1 MQEEETKLT
10 YDLTYKDVIDILK
23 IIDDSTCRELHLEL
37 GDLKLDL
44 VKGPP
49 DGSAPVTDPP
59 APVPT
64 AAVETPA
71 PETVPEKTAGTPPA
85 AEPSGIP
92 VRTPLSGTF
101 YRAPAPGAKPF
112 VEVGSRVKEG
122 EQVAIVEVM
131 KLMNS
136 IKAPEN
142 GTIREIR
149 VENETRVE
157 MGQVLMTMDPP
168 SERKKAGKSAGRKK
182 G

>member
-1 MQEEETKLT
+1 M
-10 YDLTYKDVIDILK
+10 TYKDVIDILR

-44 VKGPP
+44 VKGQPVGLTSVAAPP
-49 DGSAPVTDPP
+49 GPSPAATAPPP
-59 APVPT
+59 Q
-64 AAVETPA
+64 ETI
-71 PETVPEKTAGTPPA
+71 PEKPV

-122 EQVAIVEVM
+122 DQVGIVEVM

-136 IKAPEN
+136 IKAPGN
-142 GTIREIR
+142 GTIREIL
-149 VENETRVE
+149 VENETKVE
-157 MGQVLMTMDPP
+157 MGQVLMTMNPP
-168 SERKKAGKSAGRKK
+168 AGKKKTGKSAGRKK

>member
-1 MQEEETKLT
+1 MKEDETKLT
-10 YDLTYKDVIDILK
+10 YDLTYKDVIDILR

-44 VKGPP
+44 VKGQPAGLTPVAAPP
-49 DGSAPVTDPP
+49 GP
-59 APVPT
+59 AP
-64 AAVETPA
+64 AAAPPP
-71 PETVPEKTAGTPPA
+71 PETVPEKKNAGTQFA

-122 EQVAIVEVM
+122 DQVGIVEVM

-136 IKAPEN
+136 IKAPGN
-142 GTIREIR
+142 GTIREIL
-149 VENETRVE
+149 VENETKVE
-157 MGQVLMTMDPP
+157 MGQVLMTMNPP
-168 SERKKAGKSAGRKK
+168 SGKKKAGKSAGRKK